1 MILSHAGRHYEIQYG
16 YHGSESYAGM
26 YEDSTQN
33 LENLPYDLDP
43 LCVTLR
49 PVETW
54 SETYLL
60 FVEAVWDL
68 L

>member
-49 PVETW
+49 PPVETW
-54 SETYLL
+54 SET
-60 FVEAVWDL
+60 VWDL

>member
-1 MILSHAGRHYEIQYG
+1 MC
-16 YHGSESYAGM
+16 
-26 YEDSTQN
+26 EDSTQN
-33 LENLPYDLDP
+33 LENLRYDLDP